1 MTQNATVNISYKI
14 EGVGGGYQKLNVD
27 AEALYKLL
35 QANVMEVEKQ
45 KKLFMNF
52 AVISNCIKNLDGSF
66 SALNNTMSAVTC
78 ESNTFDKAMKAANTM
93 ADKDNAGFRE
103 LKDDV
108 AELSK
113 QIPIAQD
120 ELTNGLYQVISNGV
134 AEDNWLEY
142 LYDSARSASSYHHSF
157 HVGKP
162 ILLIRR
168 LVLPTAAMT
177 SRMPLAMNN
186 TVPISTN
193 VLYAIRSSK

>member
-1 MTQNATVNISYKI
+1 MV
-14 EGVGGGYQKLNVD
+14 EKLN
-27 AEALYKLL
+27 KS
-35 QANVMEVEKQ
+35 
-45 KKLFMNF
+45 FMKF
-52 AVISNCIKNLDGSF
+52 AVISNFIKNLDGSF
-66 SALNNTMSAVTC
+66 STMNNAMSAVTC
-78 ESNTFDKAMKAANTM
+78 ESNTFAKKAANTV
-93 ADKDNAGFRE
+93 AAKDSAGFRE

-113 QIPIAQD
+113 QIPIVQD

-134 AEDNWLEY
+134 AENNWLEY
-142 LYDSARSASSYHHSF
+142 LYTSARSASSFHHSF